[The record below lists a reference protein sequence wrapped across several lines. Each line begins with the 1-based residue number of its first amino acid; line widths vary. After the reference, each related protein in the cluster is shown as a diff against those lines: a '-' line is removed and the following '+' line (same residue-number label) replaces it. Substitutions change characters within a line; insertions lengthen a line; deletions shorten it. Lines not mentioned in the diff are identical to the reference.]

1 MAAASLLVV
10 LSGVL
15 HAYWNYL
22 AKRSL
27 NKHAFLWHAQW
38 VAAAVFAPFAVW
50 EALHSGWTAE
60 AIPCLLGSMALHGVY
75 AALLACTYTIGD
87 LSRVY
92 PIIRGTAPL
101 VVPIIGVTALGE
113 RLSALGWSGVALIVG
128 GIVSMSDLR
137 RTPGAS
143 AGPSQHQAVWLALLI
158 GIIVSG
164 YIVLDKIALSRG
176 VPPLTLNTLSNLG
189 NALALTGAAIR
200 SQAWRTE
207 WRVNRLHLLLAGTT
221 ASGGYTLFL
230 LAVPL
235 LPIAQ
240 LAPLR
245 EIGTVFG
252 TAFGIFLLHEPAGK
266 RRLAASGIIT
276 AGIVMLTVSH

>member
-1 MAAASLLVV
+1 VSAALPLVV

-38 VAAAVFAPFAVW
+38 VAVAVYAPFA
-50 EALHSGWTAE
+50 AAE
-60 AIPCLLGSMALHGVY
+60 SFRSAWPAESLPYALGSMLLHGIYVW
-75 AALLACTYTIGD
+75 LLAKAYTLGD

-92 PIIRGTAPL
+92 PILRGTAPL
-101 VVPIIGVTALGE
+101 VVPAAGVLILNE
-113 RLSALGWSGVALIVG
+113 PLSSLGWAGIVVIVG
-128 GIVSMSDLR
+128 GIASLSGSRSV
-137 RTPGAS
+137 TAS
-143 AGPSQHQAVWLALLI
+143 ARESGAGKAAGLALVI
-158 GIIVSG
+158 GLVVSG
-164 YIVLDKIALSRG
+164 YILWDKIALSRG
-176 VPPLTLNTLSNLG
+176 VPPLTLNTLSNVG
-189 NALALTGAAIR
+189 NGLALTAAALR
-200 SQAWRTE
+200 SGAWRTE
-207 WRVNRLHLLLAGTT
+207 WRVNRGRLLLAGTA
-221 ASGGYTLFL
+221 ASGGYSLFL

-252 TAFGIFLLHEPAGK
+252 TAFGIFLLHEPAG
-266 RRLAASGIIT
+266 RRRMTAALAIT
-276 AGIVMLTVSH
+276 AGIILLSVSR